1 MIKTLYL
8 IAFLLFGLNCNAQ
21 EMDAD
26 LLAIK
31 AKMDAVN
38 TFSAKLQLDLD
49 APFINMP
56 TKRAEMEYQRGKDL
70 KFSSDD
76 FVILPKRGL
85 DFTLSELFEHP
96 FITVDRGMQTL
107 DGNQVKVLNVIPTGD
122 DSDMALATLFLD
134 TEQQRIAASEITT
147 KKNGTYKLKMQY
159 DQTSTV
165 LPNYVEV
172 AFAIEKLKIPLN
184 FMGSDTKID
193 RKTMRN
199 MDTKTG
205 VLKLKITDY
214 QIDLQP

>member
-1 MIKTLYL
+1 MIKPLYL

-21 EMDAD
+21 EIDAD

-56 TKRAEMEYQRGKDL
+56 TKRATMEYQRGKDL

-107 DGNQVKVLNVIPTGD
+107 DGTPVKVLNVIPTGE

-134 TEQQRIAASEITT
+134 TEQQRITASEITT
-147 KKNGTYKLKMQY
+147 KKNGTYKLKMEY
-159 DQTSTV
+159 DRASTV
-165 LPNYVEV
+165 LPSYVEV

-205 VLKLKITDY
+205 ILKLKITDY
-214 QIDLQP
+214 KIDLQP

>member
-1 MIKTLYL
+1 MIKPLYL

-21 EMDAD
+21 EIDAD

-107 DGNQVKVLNVIPTGD
+107 DENQVKVLNVIPTGD

-172 AFAIEKLKIPLN
+172 VFAIEKLKIPLN

>member
-21 EMDAD
+21 EIDTD

-31 AKMDAVN
+31 AKMHAVN

-107 DGNQVKVLNVIPTGD
+107 DENQVKVLNVIPTGD

-214 QIDLQP
+214 QIVLQP

>member
-1 MIKTLYL
+1 MKPLCIL
-8 IAFLLFGLNCNAQ
+8 AFLLFGLNVQAQ
-21 EMDAD
+21 EIDAD

-38 TFSAKLQLDLD
+38 SFSAKLQLDLE

-56 TKRAEMEYQRGKDL
+56 TKRAAMEYQRGKDL

-96 FITVDRGMQTL
+96 FITVDRGMQRL
-107 DGNQVKVLNVIPTGD
+107 DGNPVKVLNVIPTGE

-134 TEQQRIAASEITT
+134 TEEQRIVASEITT
-147 KKNGTYKLKMQY
+147 KKNGTYKLKMEY
-159 DQTSTV
+159 DRASTV
-165 LPNYVEV
+165 LPSYVQV

-184 FMGSDTKID
+184 FMGSDTTID

-205 VLKLKITDY
+205 ILKLKITDY
-214 QIDLQP
+214 KIDLQP

>member
-1 MIKTLYL
+1 MIKPLYL

-21 EMDAD
+21 EIDTD

-31 AKMDAVN
+31 AKMHAVN

-56 TKRAEMEYQRGKDL
+56 TKRATMEYQRGKDL

-107 DGNQVKVLNVIPTGD
+107 DENQVKVLNVIPTGD

-214 QIDLQP
+214 QIVLQP

>member
-21 EMDAD
+21 EIDAD

-107 DGNQVKVLNVIPTGD
+107 DENQVKVLNVIPTGD

-172 AFAIEKLKIPLN
+172 VFAIEKLKIPLN

>member
-1 MIKTLYL
+1 MKPLCIL
-8 IAFLLFGLNCNAQ
+8 AFLLFGLNVHAQ
-21 EMDAD
+21 EIDAD

-38 TFSAKLQLDLD
+38 SFSAKLQLDLE

-56 TKRAEMEYQRGKDL
+56 TKRAAMEYQRGKDL

-96 FITVDRGMQTL
+96 FITVDRGMQRL
-107 DGNQVKVLNVIPTGD
+107 DGNPVKVLNVIPTGE

-134 TEQQRIAASEITT
+134 TEEQRIVASEITT
-147 KKNGTYKLKMQY
+147 KKNGTYKLKMEY
-159 DQTSTV
+159 DRASTV
-165 LPNYVEV
+165 LPSYVQV

-184 FMGSDTKID
+184 FMGSDTTID

-205 VLKLKITDY
+205 ILKLKITDY
-214 QIDLQP
+214 KIDLQP

>member
-21 EMDAD
+21 EIDAD

-107 DGNQVKVLNVIPTGD
+107 DENQVKVLNVIPTGD

-214 QIDLQP
+214 QIVLQP

>member
-21 EMDAD
+21 EIDAD

-107 DGNQVKVLNVIPTGD
+107 DENQVKVLNVIPTGD

-205 VLKLKITDY
+205 VLKLKISDY

>member
-1 MIKTLYL
+1 MIKPLYL

-21 EMDAD
+21 EIDTD

-31 AKMDAVN
+31 AKMHAVN

-107 DGNQVKVLNVIPTGD
+107 DENQVKVLNVIPTGD

-214 QIDLQP
+214 QIVLQP

>member
-21 EMDAD
+21 EIDAD

-159 DQTSTV
+159 DQALTI

>member
-1 MIKTLYL
+1 MKPLYIL
-8 IAFLLFGLNCNAQ
+8 AFLLFGLNVHAQ
-21 EMDAD
+21 EIDAD

-38 TFSAKLQLDLD
+38 SFSAKLQLDLE

-56 TKRAEMEYQRGKDL
+56 TKRAAMEYQRGKDL
-70 KFSSDD
+70 KFSIDD

-96 FITVDRGMQTL
+96 FITVDRGMQRL
-107 DGNQVKVLNVIPTGD
+107 DGNPVKVLNVIPTGE

-134 TEQQRIAASEITT
+134 TEEQRIVASEITT
-147 KKNGTYKLKMQY
+147 KKNGTYKLKMEY
-159 DQTSTV
+159 DRASTV
-165 LPNYVEV
+165 LPSYVQV

-184 FMGSDTKID
+184 FMGSDTTID

-205 VLKLKITDY
+205 ILKLKITDY
-214 QIDLQP
+214 KIDLQP

>member
-1 MIKTLYL
+1 MIKPLYL

-21 EMDAD
+21 EIDAD

-56 TKRAEMEYQRGKDL
+56 TKRATMEYQRGKDL

-107 DGNQVKVLNVIPTGD
+107 DENQVKVLNVIPTGD

>member
-1 MIKTLYL
+1 MIKPLYL

-21 EMDAD
+21 EIDAD

-56 TKRAEMEYQRGKDL
+56 TKRATMEYQRGKDL

-134 TEQQRIAASEITT
+134 IEQQRIAASEITT

-159 DQTSTV
+159 DQALTI

>member
-21 EMDAD
+21 EIDAD

-214 QIDLQP
+214 QIVLQP